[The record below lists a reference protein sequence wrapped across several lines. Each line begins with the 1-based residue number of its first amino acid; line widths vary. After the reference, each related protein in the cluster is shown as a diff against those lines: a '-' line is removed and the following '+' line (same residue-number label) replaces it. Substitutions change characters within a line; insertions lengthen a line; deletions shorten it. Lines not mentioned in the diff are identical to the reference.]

1 MNISQSQL
9 DTKLGALPQAI
20 EPPADLWPGIARRA
34 RQQAPHAWL
43 LNAAAALAVTALVV
57 LLARAAHYGGN
68 SMPATLHDGGSA
80 TSINFTLPNAARD
93 QAARASM
100 QATFYE
106 RLKLLRPETRTAIEA
121 NLQIIH
127 KANEDIRRA
136 LENDPSSPLL
146 LQLLTET
153 YQQEFDLYRNVAR
166 NTEPT
171 QGRS

>member
-1 MNISQSQL
+1 MIPTPSQL
-9 DTKLGALPQAI
+9 DAELAALPREI
-20 EPPADLWPGIARRA
+20 EPPADLWPDIARRS
-34 RQQAPHAWL
+34 RQQAPRTWL
-43 LNAAAALAVTALVV
+43 LNAAAALALTALVV
-57 LLARAAHYGGN
+57 LLARAAHYG
-68 SMPATLHDGGSA
+68 SEATPATAHEGGSA
-80 TSINFTLPNAARD
+80 TSVNFMIPNAARY
-93 QAARASM
+93 QAARASLE
-100 QATFYE
+100 ATFYE

-127 KANEDIRRA
+127 KANDDIRRA
-136 LENDPSSPLL
+136 LASDPSSPLL